1 MNSFLKSYKMLA
13 FAALLLALQTQ
24 AQVPMQDSVKADR
37 VSLKRDGSYLTVG
50 MTLRLSEVEAEGD
63 RAVLITPLLEN
74 GDTNKALRPIGI
86 YSRNR
91 YFHYAR
97 QGKGCMLGGADEL
110 SFKEKDKPDTLA
122 YQVILPYE
130 EWMDGASLTLFRQD
144 YGCCGKVLAEQSQAI
159 GEYRGKRPEFIPL
172 MVYVQP
178 EVERTKTRALAGTAY
193 IDFPVS
199 RTEIRPE
206 YRNNQRE
213 LDKITATID
222 SVQADKDITV
232 TSLAIK
238 GYASP
243 EGSYAGNAR
252 LAAGRTE
259 ALKEY
264 VSGLYHFGA
273 GFIRTSS
280 EPEDWEGLRRY
291 VDGSALEHRQEILAI
306 IDSDEEPDRKE
317 RRIKS
322 AYPADYRILLRDCY
336 PALRHSDY
344 RIEYTIRS
352 FTDTEEIRRIMRT
365 QPQKLSLQELF
376 LVAQECEPGSKE
388 FDEVF
393 DIAVRL
399 YPDDPVANLNAANT
413 ALHRKALPAARR
425 YLAKAGDMPQAVYAR
440 GICALLEKNYP
451 EAETLLKQAQSA
463 GITEADTALEELQ
476 LLREEED

>member
-1 MNSFLKSYKMLA
+1 MLA
-13 FAALLLALQTQ
+13 FMALLLAPQAKTQVQT
-24 AQVPMQDSVKADR
+24 QDSVTTSQ
-37 VSLKRDGSYLTVG
+37 VSLKRDGSYLTVS
-50 MTLRLSEVEAEGD
+50 MTLHLNGVEANGD
-63 RAVLITPLLEN
+63 RAVLVTPLLEN
-74 GDTNKALRPIGI
+74 GDINKALRPVAV

-97 QGKGCMLGGADEL
+97 RGKERMLGGADEL

-122 YQVILPYE
+122 YRVILPYE
-130 EWMDGASLTLFRQD
+130 PWMDGASLTLLRQD
-144 YGCCGKVLAEQSQAI
+144 YGCCDKVLAEQSQTV
-159 GEYRGKRPEFIPL
+159 GKFRGKRPEFIPQ

-193 IDFPVS
+193 IDFPVN
-199 RTEIRPE
+199 RTEIRPD
-206 YRNNQRE
+206 YRNNRRE
-213 LDKITATID
+213 LDKIIATID

-252 LAAGRTE
+252 LATGRTE
-259 ALKEY
+259 ALKDY
-264 VSGLYHFGA
+264 VSELYHFET

-291 VDGSALEHRQEILAI
+291 VEKSDLVHKQAILTL
-306 IDSDEEPDRKE
+306 IDSQEDPDRKE
-317 RRIKS
+317 RRIRS
-322 AYPADYRILLRDCY
+322 AYPEDYRVLLADCY

-352 FTDTEEIRRIMRT
+352 FTDIEEMRRMMRT

-376 LVAQECEPGSKE
+376 LVAQDCEPGSKE

-393 DIAVRL
+393 DIAVRM
-399 YPDDPVANLNAANT
+399 YPDDPIANLNAANT
-413 ALHRKALPAARR
+413 ALRHKDLKAARR
-425 YLAKAGDMPQAVYAR
+425 YLAKTSAIPQSVYAR
-440 GICALLEKNYP
+440 GICALLEKNYA
-451 EAETLLKQAQSA
+451 EAETLLKQAQSQ
-463 GITEADTALEELQ
+463 GIHEADAALKELELMKQ
-476 LLREEED
+476 E

>member
-13 FAALLLALQTQ
+13 FAALLLALQAQ
-24 AQVPMQDSVKADR
+24 AQAPMQDSVKADR

-50 MTLRLSEVEAEGD
+50 MTLRLSEVEAKGD
-63 RAVLITPLLEN
+63 RAVLITPLLEK

-97 QGKGCMLGGADEL
+97 QGKGRMLGGADEL

-144 YGCCGKVLAEQSQAI
+144 YGCCGKVLAEQSQTL

-199 RTEIRPE
+199 RTEIRPD
-206 YRNNQRE
+206 YRNNRRE

-222 SVQADKDITV
+222 SVQADADITI
-232 TSLAIK
+232 TSVAIK

-243 EGSYAGNAR
+243 EGSYGLNTR
-252 LAAGRTE
+252 LAEGRTE
-259 ALKEY
+259 ALKQY
-264 VSGLYHFGA
+264 VSRLYDFEND
-273 GFIRTSS
+273 FIRTSS

-291 VDGSALEHRQEILAI
+291 VAESTLEHKREILDI
-306 IDSDEEPDRKE
+306 IDAGGDPDRKE
-317 RRIKS
+317 RQIKT
-322 AYPADYRILLRDCY
+322 AYPSDYRHLLQHCY

-344 RIEYTIRS
+344 RIEYTVRS
-352 FTDTEEIRRIMRT
+352 FTDVEEIRRVMRT
-365 QPQKLSLQELF
+365 QPQKLSLQEFF
-376 LVAQECEPGSKE
+376 LVAQASQAGSRD

-399 YPDDPVANLNAANT
+399 YPDNPVANLNAANT
-413 ALHRKALPAARR
+413 ALSRKDLPAARR
-425 YLAKAGDMPQAVYAR
+425 YLAKAGDTPQAVYAR

>member
-13 FAALLLALQTQ
+13 FAALLLALQIQ
-24 AQVPMQDSVKADR
+24 AQAPMQDSVKADR

-97 QGKGCMLGGADEL
+97 QGKGRMLGGADEL

-144 YGCCGKVLAEQSQAI
+144 YGCCGKVLAEQSRTI

-193 IDFPVS
+193 IDFPVN
-199 RTEIRPE
+199 RTQIRPD
-206 YRNNQRE
+206 YRNNRRE
-213 LDKITATID
+213 LDKIIATID

-252 LAAGRTE
+252 LATGRTE
-259 ALKEY
+259 ALKDY
-264 VSGLYHFGA
+264 VSELYRFEA

-291 VDGSALEHRQEILAI
+291 VEKSDLEHKQAILTL
-306 IDSDEEPDRKE
+306 IDSQEDPDRKE
-317 RRIKS
+317 RRIRS
-322 AYPADYRILLRDCY
+322 DYPDDYRILLRDCY

-352 FTDTEEIRRIMRT
+352 FTDVEEMRRMMRT

-376 LVAQECEPGSKE
+376 LVAQDCDPGSKE

-393 DIAVRL
+393 DIAVRM
-399 YPDDPVANLNAANT
+399 YPDDPIANLNAANT
-413 ALHRKALPAARR
+413 ALRHKDLKAARR
-425 YLAKAGDMPQAVYAR
+425 YLAKTSAIPQSVYAR
-440 GICALLEKNYP
+440 GICALLEKNYA
-451 EAETLLKQAQSA
+451 EAETLLKQAQSQ
-463 GITEADTALEELQ
+463 GIHEADAALKELELMKQ
-476 LLREEED
+476 E

>member
-13 FAALLLALQTQ
+13 FAALLLALQAQ
-24 AQVPMQDSVKADR
+24 AQAPMLDSVKADR

-63 RAVLITPLLEN
+63 RAVLITPLLEK

-97 QGKGCMLGGADEL
+97 QGKGRMLGGADEL

-144 YGCCGKVLAEQSQAI
+144 YGCCGKVLAEQSRTI

-193 IDFPVS
+193 IDFPVN
-199 RTEIRPE
+199 RTQIRPD
-206 YRNNQRE
+206 YRNNRRE
-213 LDKITATID
+213 LDKIIATID

-252 LAAGRTE
+252 LATGRTE
-259 ALKEY
+259 ALKDY
-264 VSGLYHFGA
+264 VSELYRFEA

-291 VDGSALEHRQEILAI
+291 VEKSDLEHKQAILTL
-306 IDSDEEPDRKE
+306 IDSQEDPDRKE
-317 RRIKS
+317 RRIRS
-322 AYPADYRILLRDCY
+322 DYPDDYRILLRDCY

-352 FTDTEEIRRIMRT
+352 FTDVEEMRRMMRT

-376 LVAQECEPGSKE
+376 LVAQDCDPGSKE

-393 DIAVRL
+393 DIAVRM
-399 YPDDPVANLNAANT
+399 YPDDPIANLNAANT
-413 ALHRKALPAARR
+413 ALRHKDLKAARR
-425 YLAKAGDMPQAVYAR
+425 YLAKTSAIPQSVYAR
-440 GICALLEKNYP
+440 GICALLEKNYA
-451 EAETLLKQAQSA
+451 EAETLLKQAQSQ
-463 GITEADTALEELQ
+463 GIHEADAALKELELMKQ
-476 LLREEED
+476 E

>member
-1 MNSFLKSYKMLA
+1 MNSFLKPYKIVA
-13 FAALLLALQTQ
+13 FAALGFALQTQ
-24 AQVPMQDSVKADR
+24 AQVPMQDSVTASS

-50 MTLRLSEVEAEGD
+50 MTLRLSEVEAKGE
-63 RAVLITPLLEN
+63 RAILITPLLEN
-74 GDTNKALRPIGI
+74 GDTNKALRPVGI

-97 QGKGCMLGGADEL
+97 QGKGRMPGGPDEL

-130 EWMDGASLTLFRQD
+130 EWMAGASLSLLRQD
-144 YGCCGKVLAEQSQAI
+144 YGCCGKVLAEQSQTV
-159 GEYRGKRPEFIPL
+159 GMFRGKRPEFIPQ

-178 EVERTKTRALAGTAY
+178 EVERVKTRALAGTAY

-199 RTEIRPE
+199 RTEIQPD
-206 YRNNQRE
+206 YRDNRRE
-213 LDKITATID
+213 LDKITATVD
-222 SVQADKDITV
+222 SVQSDKDITV

-243 EGSYAGNAR
+243 EGPYAGNAR

-264 VSGLYHFGA
+264 VSELYHFGT

-291 VDGSALEHRQEILAI
+291 VEKSALEHKREILAI
-306 IDSDEEPDRKE
+306 INSEEEPDRKE

-322 AYPADYRILLRDCY
+322 AYPADYRILSRDCY

-352 FTDTEEIRRIMRT
+352 FTDTEEIRRVMRT
-365 QPQKLSLQELF
+365 QPQKLSLQELY
-376 LVAQECEPGSKE
+376 LVAQAAETGSKE

-413 ALHRKALPAARR
+413 ALRRKDVKTARR

-440 GICALLEKNYP
+440 GICALLEKDYA
-451 EAETLLKQAQSA
+451 EAETLLRQAQEA
-463 GITEADTALEELQ
+463 GITEADAALKEIKELEENK
-476 LLREEED
+476 

>member
-24 AQVPMQDSVKADR
+24 AQAPMQDSVKADR

-97 QGKGCMLGGADEL
+97 QGKGRMLGGADEL

-144 YGCCGKVLAEQSQAI
+144 YGCCGKVLAEQSRTI

-206 YRNNQRE
+206 YCLPIYQSLPLNNFETPRHVCD
-213 LDKITATID
+213 L
-222 SVQADKDITV
+222 
-232 TSLAIK
+232 
-238 GYASP
+238 
-243 EGSYAGNAR
+243 
-252 LAAGRTE
+252 
-259 ALKEY
+259 
-264 VSGLYHFGA
+264 
-273 GFIRTSS
+273 IRDS
-280 EPEDWEGLRRY
+280 EPLSG
-291 VDGSALEHRQEILAI
+291 
-306 IDSDEEPDRKE
+306 
-317 RRIKS
+317 
-322 AYPADYRILLRDCY
+322 YRIL
-336 PALRHSDY
+336 
-344 RIEYTIRS
+344 I
-352 FTDTEEIRRIMRT
+352 
-365 QPQKLSLQELF
+365 SL
-376 LVAQECEPGSKE
+376 
-388 FDEVF
+388 
-393 DIAVRL
+393 
-399 YPDDPVANLNAANT
+399 
-413 ALHRKALPAARR
+413 
-425 YLAKAGDMPQAVYAR
+425 
-440 GICALLEKNYP
+440 
-451 EAETLLKQAQSA
+451 
-463 GITEADTALEELQ
+463 
-476 LLREEED
+476 

>member
-13 FAALLLALQTQ
+13 FAALLLALQIQ
-24 AQVPMQDSVKADR
+24 AQAPMQDSVKADR

-50 MTLRLSEVEAEGD
+50 MTLRLSEVEAKGD

-97 QGKGCMLGGADEL
+97 QGKGRMLGGADEL

-193 IDFPVS
+193 IDFPVN
-199 RTEIRPE
+199 RTQIRPD
-206 YRNNQRE
+206 YRNNRRE
-213 LDKITATID
+213 LDKIIATID

-252 LAAGRTE
+252 LATGRTE
-259 ALKEY
+259 ALKDY
-264 VSGLYHFGA
+264 VSELYHFET

-291 VDGSALEHRQEILAI
+291 VEKSDLVHKQAILTL
-306 IDSDEEPDRKE
+306 IDSQEDPDRKE
-317 RRIKS
+317 RRIRS
-322 AYPADYRILLRDCY
+322 AYPEDYRVLLADCY

-352 FTDTEEIRRIMRT
+352 FTDVEEMRRMMRT

-376 LVAQECEPGSKE
+376 LVAQDCEPGSKE

-393 DIAVRL
+393 DIAVRM
-399 YPDDPVANLNAANT
+399 YPDDPIANLNAANT
-413 ALHRKALPAARR
+413 ALRHKDLKAARR
-425 YLAKAGDMPQAVYAR
+425 YLAKTSDIPQSVYAR
-440 GICALLEKNYP
+440 GICALLEKNYA
-451 EAETLLKQAQSA
+451 EAETLLKQAQSQ
-463 GITEADTALEELQ
+463 GITEADAALKELELMKQ
-476 LLREEED
+476 E

>member
-1 MNSFLKSYKMLA
+1 MNNFLKRYTMLA
-13 FAALLLALQTQ
+13 FMALLLAPQAKTQVQT
-24 AQVPMQDSVKADR
+24 QDSVTTSQ
-37 VSLKRDGSYLTVG
+37 VSLKRDGSYLTVS
-50 MTLRLSEVEAEGD
+50 MTLHLNGVEANGD
-63 RAVLITPLLEN
+63 RAVLVTPLLEN
-74 GDTNKALRPIGI
+74 GDINKALRPVAV

-97 QGKGCMLGGADEL
+97 RGKERMLGGADEL

-122 YQVILPYE
+122 YRVILPYE
-130 EWMDGASLTLFRQD
+130 PWMDGASLTLLRQD
-144 YGCCGKVLAEQSQAI
+144 YGCCDKVLAEQSQTV
-159 GEYRGKRPEFIPL
+159 GKFRGKRPEFIPQ

-193 IDFPVS
+193 IDFPVN
-199 RTEIRPE
+199 RTEIRPD
-206 YRNNQRE
+206 YRNNRRE
-213 LDKITATID
+213 LDKIIATID

-252 LAAGRTE
+252 LATGRTE
-259 ALKEY
+259 ALKDY
-264 VSGLYHFGA
+264 VSELYHFET

-291 VDGSALEHRQEILAI
+291 VEKSDLVHKQAILTL
-306 IDSDEEPDRKE
+306 IDSQEDPDRKE
-317 RRIKS
+317 RRIRS
-322 AYPADYRILLRDCY
+322 AYPEDYRVLLADCY

-352 FTDTEEIRRIMRT
+352 FTDIEEMRRMMRT

-376 LVAQECEPGSKE
+376 LVAQDCEPGSKE

-393 DIAVRL
+393 DIAVRM
-399 YPDDPVANLNAANT
+399 YPDDPIANLNAANT
-413 ALHRKALPAARR
+413 ALRHKDLKAARR
-425 YLAKAGDMPQAVYAR
+425 YLAKTSAIPQSVYAR
-440 GICALLEKNYP
+440 GICALLEKNYA
-451 EAETLLKQAQSA
+451 EAETLLKQAQSQ
-463 GITEADTALEELQ
+463 GIHEADAALKELELMKQ
-476 LLREEED
+476 E

>member
-13 FAALLLALQTQ
+13 FAALLLALQAQ
-24 AQVPMQDSVKADR
+24 AQAPMQDSVKADR

-50 MTLRLSEVEAEGD
+50 MTLRLSEVEAKGD
-63 RAVLITPLLEN
+63 RAVLITPLLEK

-97 QGKGCMLGGADEL
+97 QGKGRMLGGADEL

-144 YGCCGKVLAEQSQAI
+144 YGCCGKVLAEQSQTL

-291 VDGSALEHRQEILAI
+291 VDGSALEHKREILDI
-306 IDSDEEPDRKE
+306 IDAGGDPDRKE
-317 RRIKS
+317 RQIKT
-322 AYPADYRILLRDCY
+322 AYPLQHCY

-344 RIEYTIRS
+344 RIEYTVRS
-352 FTDTEEIRRIMRT
+352 FTDVEEIRRVMRT

-376 LVAQECEPGSKE
+376 LVAQASQAGSRD

-399 YPDDPVANLNAANT
+399 YPDNPVANLNAANT
-413 ALHRKALPAARR
+413 ALSRKDLPTARR
-425 YLAKAGDMPQAVYAR
+425 YLAKAGDTPQAVYAR

-451 EAETLLKQAQSA
+451 EAETLLKQAQAA

>member
-13 FAALLLALQTQ
+13 FAALLLALQIQ
-24 AQVPMQDSVKADR
+24 AQAPMQDSVKADR

-97 QGKGCMLGGADEL
+97 QGKGRMLGGADEL

-193 IDFPVS
+193 IDFPVN
-199 RTEIRPE
+199 RTQIRPD
-206 YRNNQRE
+206 YRNNRRE
-213 LDKITATID
+213 LDKIIATID

-252 LAAGRTE
+252 LATGRTE
-259 ALKEY
+259 ALKDY
-264 VSGLYHFGA
+264 VSELYRFEA

-291 VDGSALEHRQEILAI
+291 VEKSDLEHKQAILTL
-306 IDSDEEPDRKE
+306 IDSQEDPDRKE
-317 RRIKS
+317 RRIRS
-322 AYPADYRILLRDCY
+322 DYPDDYRILLRDCY

-352 FTDTEEIRRIMRT
+352 FTDVEEMRRMMRT

-376 LVAQECEPGSKE
+376 LVAQDCDPGSKE

-393 DIAVRL
+393 DIAVRM
-399 YPDDPVANLNAANT
+399 YPDDPIANLNAANT
-413 ALHRKALPAARR
+413 ALRHKDLKAARR
-425 YLAKAGDMPQAVYAR
+425 YLAKTSAIPQSVYAR
-440 GICALLEKNYP
+440 GICALLEKNYA
-451 EAETLLKQAQSA
+451 EAETLLKQAQSQ
-463 GITEADTALEELQ
+463 GIHEADAALKELELMKQ
-476 LLREEED
+476 E

>member
-13 FAALLLALQTQ
+13 FAALLLALQAQ
-24 AQVPMQDSVKADR
+24 AQAPMLDSVKADR

-144 YGCCGKVLAEQSQAI
+144 YGCCGKVLAEQSRTI

-193 IDFPVS
+193 IDFPVN

-273 GFIRTSS
+273 GFIRTAS
-280 EPEDWEGLRRY
+280 EPQAGN
-291 VDGSALEHRQEILAI
+291 
-306 IDSDEEPDRKE
+306 
-317 RRIKS
+317 
-322 AYPADYRILLRDCY
+322 
-336 PALRHSDY
+336 
-344 RIEYTIRS
+344 
-352 FTDTEEIRRIMRT
+352 
-365 QPQKLSLQELF
+365 LS
-376 LVAQECEPGSKE
+376 
-388 FDEVF
+388 
-393 DIAVRL
+393 
-399 YPDDPVANLNAANT
+399 
-413 ALHRKALPAARR
+413 HH
-425 YLAKAGDMPQAVYAR
+425 
-440 GICALLEKNYP
+440 
-451 EAETLLKQAQSA
+451 
-463 GITEADTALEELQ
+463 
-476 LLREEED
+476 

>member
-24 AQVPMQDSVKADR
+24 AQAPMLDSVKADR

-63 RAVLITPLLEN
+63 RAVLITPLLEK

-97 QGKGCMLGGADEL
+97 QGKGRMLGGADEL

-144 YGCCGKVLAEQSQAI
+144 YGCCGKVLAEQSRTI

-193 IDFPVS
+193 IDFPVN

-259 ALKEY
+259 ALKDY
-264 VSGLYHFGA
+264 VSELYRFEA

-291 VDGSALEHRQEILAI
+291 VEKSDLEHKQAILTL
-306 IDSDEEPDRKE
+306 IDSKEDPDRKE
-317 RRIKS
+317 RRIRS
-322 AYPADYRILLRDCY
+322 AYPEDYRVLLADCY

-344 RIEYTIRS
+344 RIEYAIRS
-352 FTDTEEIRRIMRT
+352 FTDVEEMRRMMRT

-376 LVAQECEPGSKE
+376 LVAQDCEPGSKE

-393 DIAVRL
+393 DIAVRM
-399 YPDDPVANLNAANT
+399 YPDDPIANLNAANT
-413 ALHRKALPAARR
+413 ALRHKDLKAARR
-425 YLAKAGDMPQAVYAR
+425 YLAKTSAIPQSVYAR
-440 GICALLEKNYP
+440 GICALLEKNYA
-451 EAETLLKQAQSA
+451 EAETLLKQAQSQ
-463 GITEADTALEELQ
+463 GIHEADAALKELELMKQ
-476 LLREEED
+476 E